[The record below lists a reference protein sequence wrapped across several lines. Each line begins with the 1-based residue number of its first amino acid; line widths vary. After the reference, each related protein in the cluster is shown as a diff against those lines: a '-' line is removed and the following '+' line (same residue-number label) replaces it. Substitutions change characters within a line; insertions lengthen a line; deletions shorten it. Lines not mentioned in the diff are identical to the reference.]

1 MVSCPKK
8 RNRPHNFRIPGI
20 PSKTADRSPW
30 HKTDRK
36 PDRQTHRKSFRPLLL
51 RQRKSKIPRN
61 QRLLP
66 GTKNRRILFRL
77 PNRRPPGLLC
87 RKSLPRNQK
96 RQKNPALESITKKQ
110 IAVISSYNNLEQL
123 H

>member
-1 MVSCPKK
+1 MVSCPEK
-8 RNRPHNFRIPGI
+8 RNRPHNFRRTGI
-20 PSKTADRSPW
+20 SPETPYRPPR

-36 PDRQTHRKSFRPLLL
+36 PDRQAHRKSFRPLLL
-51 RQRKSKIPRN
+51 RQGKSKVPCN

-66 GTKNRRILFRL
+66 GTENRRILFRL
-77 PNRRPPGLLC
+77 PHRRPPRFLC